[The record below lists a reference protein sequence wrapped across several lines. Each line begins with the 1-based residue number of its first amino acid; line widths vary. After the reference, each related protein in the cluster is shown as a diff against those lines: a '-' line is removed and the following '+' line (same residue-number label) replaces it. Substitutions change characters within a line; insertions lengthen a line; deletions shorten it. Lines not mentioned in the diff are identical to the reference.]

1 MPRRSDGT
9 LHVEIQ
15 MIMLR
20 KIDGLHEFLS
30 FGSEDIRWRVGDAM
44 LEMMIFEMN
53 MRGRL
58 RAWGKVTYIGRT
70 FK

>member
-30 FGSEDIRWRVGDAM
+30 FGSEDIR
-44 LEMMIFEMN
+44 
-53 MRGRL
+53 
-58 RAWGKVTYIGRT
+58 
-70 FK
+70 